1 METGTGKLLIP
12 KVCFNQKVW
21 SYIHLKIE
29 ELDNLDVMLL
39 IPLYTGKY
47 PPSLNLNDLA
57 ERIIRVYYNKY
68 VDEVYSSG
76 IGRVFEVELTWGRN
90 FYKYLLTS
98 CNPSVSDELREKL
111 LKILDNSTK
120 REKQRRKR
128 LKWKK
133 KTR

>member
-29 ELDNLDVMLL
+29 ELDNLDIMLL

-68 VDEVYSSG
+68 VDEVYSSE
-76 IGRVFEVELTWGRN
+76 IGRVFEIELTWGRD
-90 FYKYLLTS
+90 FYKYLLTP
-98 CNPSVSDELREKL
+98 CNSSVSDELREKL